1 MALLSVS
8 NRDKKMIVWNFM
20 EELWEN
26 YRNAIENDLSTR
38 FKYMDFFNL
47 WQLDDYFSQ
56 KETVLDIMKRYAK
69 EKGYI
74 KLKGDTV
81 TITRNGL
88 CECQKPIHD
97 WD

>member
-8 NRDKKMIVWNFM
+8 NRDKKVIVWNFM

-56 KETVLDIMKRYAK
+56 KETVLDIIKRYAK

-74 KLKGDTV
+74 KLNGDTV
-81 TITRNGL
+81 TLTRKGL
-88 CECQKPIHD
+88 RECQKPIHD
-97 WD
+97 LD

>member
-1 MALLSVS
+1 MALLTVS
-8 NRDKKMIVWNFM
+8 NRDKKVIVWNFM

-26 YRNAIENDLSTR
+26 YRNAIQNDLPTR

-56 KETVLDIMKRYAK
+56 KETVLDIIKHYAK
-69 EKGYI
+69 DKGYI

-81 TITRNGL
+81 TLTRKGL
-88 CECQKPIHD
+88 RECQKPIHD